1 MTAPSWD
8 LSIAYNGLNDSK
20 IEQDIAL
27 IEQCIDVLK
36 LHVSNR
42 EQVLVMQNAVQTSEA
57 AGTLMATINT
67 FATCHASVDSSD
79 EAAKALMGRIAKLN
93 SALTQAF
100 APYSDTLTHA
110 DETFIDD
117 VLSHASPDVAG
128 QSFQFACLRRQAD
141 TKLSVSEEQLITALE
156 VDGKDAWGRMYD
168 NLTGTLQ
175 VEMKAEDG
183 SIEKMGFSQ
192 AASLLYGSEFEKQQ
206 PAWEAI
212 QAAMDTHKESFA
224 SVLNALAGWRLTEIE
239 KRSSKRKVHFLEPS
253 LHDSRIS
260 EQTLDTMMSVAK
272 ANRGV
277 GQKAG
282 KLMAKVHQLN
292 EMKPWNHLASMPS
305 LTNSSTENNRSEN
318 ELDEP
323 KVYSFDEAIDVIR
336 SAFSQV
342 DAEMAEFVDIM
353 VENGWIDAAPS
364 GQRRLGAYCTKLAAT
379 RSPLVFMTWGGSR
392 SDLLTL
398 AHELGHAF
406 HNWVMKDM
414 PLCKTR
420 YPMTLAETAS
430 IFAENIVRDYLL
442 NKASSR
448 NEKLEMLWEEL
459 SSCYALMVNIPVRF
473 AFEKAFYEKRQ
484 AGELSANEL
493 SALMSEHWQDWY
505 GDSMTQSDPYFWA
518 SKLHFS
524 ISEVSFY
531 NYPYLFGYLFSIG
544 VYAQRERKGEGFYRD
559 YLSLL
564 RDTGSMSAEDVVEK
578 HLGMSL
584 TDDTFWQ
591 QSIDRV
597 SDKVDLFEA
606 LLSDE

>member
-8 LSIAYNGLNDSK
+8 LSIAYQGLGDLK
-20 IEQDIAL
+20 IEQDIQL
-27 IEQCIDVLK
+27 IEQCIDALK
-36 LHVSNR
+36 LHVGNR
-42 EQVLVMQNAVQTSEA
+42 DQVQVMQNAVQTSEA

-79 EAAKALMGRIAKLN
+79 DTAKALMGRIAKLN
-93 SALTQAF
+93 STLSQSF
-100 APYSDTLTHA
+100 APYSDTITHA
-110 DETFIDD
+110 GNDFIEQVLAHNSGD
-117 VLSHASPDVAG
+117 VSG
-128 QSFQFACLRRQAD
+128 QAFQFDCLRRLAD
-141 TKLSVSEEQLITALE
+141 TKLSVAEEQILTAFE

-175 VEMKAEDG
+175 VELEYADG
-183 SIEKMGFSQ
+183 TTEQMGFSQ
-192 AASLLYGSEFEKQQ
+192 AASLLYGNDFKKQ
-206 PAWEAI
+206 PIAWKAI
-212 QAAMDTHKESFA
+212 QKAMEVHKESFA
-224 SVLNALAGWRLTEIE
+224 SVLNALAGWRHTEIE
-239 KRSSKRKVHFLEPS
+239 KRSTKREVHFLEPS

-260 EQTLDTMMSVAK
+260 EKTLDTMMSVAK
-272 ANRGV
+272 SNRHV

-282 KLMAKVHQLN
+282 KLMARVHQLD
-292 EMKPWNHLASMPS
+292 EMKPWNHQAAMPELADSQGES
-305 LTNSSTENNRSEN
+305 G
-318 ELDEP
+318 
-323 KVYSFDEAIDVIR
+323 YSFDEAIEVIR
-336 SAFSQV
+336 SAFAEV
-342 DAEMAEFVDIM
+342 APEMAEFVDVM

-364 GQRRLGAYCTKLAAT
+364 DQRRLGAYCTKLAAT

-442 NKASSR
+442 SQAKNT

-473 AFEKAFYEKRQ
+473 EFEKAFYEQRKN
-484 AGELSANEL
+484 GELSANQL
-493 SALMSEHWQDWY
+493 SELMSEHWQDWY
-505 GDSMTQSDPYFWA
+505 GDSMSEADPYFWA

-531 NYPYLFGYLFSIG
+531 NYPYLFGYLFSKG
-544 VYAQRERKGEGFYRD
+544 VYAQREGKGESFYSD
-559 YLSLL
+559 YIALL
-564 RDTGSMSAEDVVEK
+564 RDTGSMNAEEVVEK
-578 HLGMSL
+578 HLGMKL
-584 TDDTFWQ
+584 TDDEFWQ

-597 SDKVDLFEA
+597 KEKVDEFER
-606 LLSDE
+606 LLDSNK